1 MFDVT
6 DYVKDAECVNCEKV
20 TECLAVC
27 CKLGTLAGN
36 LCVKCLLKQAKLR
49 AGAKKDPLRP
59 AASD

>member
-6 DYVKDAECVNCEKV
+6 GYVKDVECVNCEKLM
-20 TECLAVC
+20 ECLTVS

-49 AGAKKDPLRP
+49 AGVKKELPRAMP
-59 AASD
+59 A